1 MYNRY
6 KNIKRFTND
15 EEVPYI
21 SNPIYPDIPETEDDT
36 YLISTEGDRYD
47 LLAQSFYGDSTYW
60 WIIASANNSAKDNL
74 TLTPG
79 QQIRVP
85 ANKDAIIA
93 QYERLNKN
101 R

>member
-21 SNPIYPDIPETEDDT
+21 TNPIYPDIPETEDDT

-60 WIIASANNSAKDNL
+60 WIIASANNSTKDNL

-85 ANKDAIIA
+85 ANKDVIIA
-93 QYERLNKN
+93 QYERLNQN